1 MKNFKK
7 LLSALSAAAVMAAA
21 GSSVVGSIG
30 TVSAET
36 EMTATQL
43 VEAMGLGTNL
53 GNTFDCWN
61 TGGNVETSW
70 GNAVTTQAMIDG
82 LADYGFSSL
91 RLPVT
96 WYEHWDS
103 STQTIDDDYIARL
116 KEVIGYCYANDM
128 YVVMDMHWDWE
139 SAGSL
144 WLNQG
149 ASAETQFRAMWTDIA
164 KSFAEYDNHL
174 AFQSMNEVRW
184 TSQAGGNYT
193 DNDYNILNTL
203 NAAFVEVVRA
213 TGGNNADRLL
223 VLAGADANLTST
235 LNSKYIV
242 PDDDMVAVDIHYYYP
257 STFCV
262 AESDTGWGY
271 SATWGTDAEKS
282 DVINNLNKLKSRF
295 VDNGIGV
302 IIGEYGVVTGV
313 GKDKDSMLAFHETV
327 AGNALAIEGISSFLW
342 DDGDSGSMEY
352 YSRKQLK
359 FHDEDFGKLYST
371 LSGSGYTPPTI
382 GWVETPIDEEGK
394 FQIGNST
401 KVKLVFECPYSNY
414 PTSRVG
420 GIGSLSYWD
429 TISNSNI
436 NNAISFGF
444 SEDETTGELLA
455 NENSEEDA
463 DGNRTVVQYG
473 YINIPGTVSP
483 ANCYVGVY
491 YAGYNTFTE
500 SGEYIAWNEMDSSEY
515 PTLVKVYIDGVVE
528 DTEEEPTTEEETTVE
543 ETTVEETT
551 VEETTVEET
560 TEAPS
565 DRVWGDASGDGEV
578 LVNDAILVMAY
589 TTNPDASTISA
600 EGLANADVYQSG
612 DGVGITDATAIQK
625 YLTKLI
631 GSLPE
636 SYL

>member
-43 VEAMGLGTNL
+43 VEAMGMGTNL

-70 GNAVTTQAMIDG
+70 GNSKTTQAMIDG
-82 LADYGFSSL
+82 LADYGFTSL

-103 STQTIDDDYIARL
+103 STQTIDDDYIARI
-116 KEVIGYCYANDM
+116 KEVIGYCYNNDM

-139 SAGSL
+139 SNGSL

-164 KSFAEYDNHL
+164 SSFAEYDYHL

-184 TSQAGGNYT
+184 TSNAGGSYT

-242 PDDDMVAVDIHYYYP
+242 PDDDMVAVDIHYYNP

-262 AESDTGWGY
+262 AETDSTWGY
-271 SATWGTDAEKS
+271 TATWGTDSEKS

-295 VDNGIGV
+295 VDNGVGV
-302 IIGEYGVVTGV
+302 IIGEYGVVTAE
-313 GKDKDSMLAFHETV
+313 GKDKASMLAFHECV
-327 AGNALAIEGISSFLW
+327 AGNALAIDGISAFLW

-352 YSRKQLK
+352 YSRNQLK
-359 FHDEDFGKLYST
+359 FHDEDFGTLYST
-371 LSGSGYTPPTI
+371 LSGTGYIPPTI

-401 KVKLVFECPYSNY
+401 KVKLVFECDYSNY
-414 PTSRVG
+414 PVQRVG
-420 GIGSLSYWD
+420 AGGALSYWD
-429 TISNSNI
+429 TISNTNI
-436 NNAISFGF
+436 NNAISFTL
-444 SEDETTGELLA
+444 SEEESTGDLLA
-455 NENSEEDA
+455 NEFDA
-463 DGNRTVVQYG
+463 DTETVLQYG

-491 YAGYNTFTE
+491 WAGYNQF
-500 SGEYIAWNEMDSSEY
+500 GEDGETYIGWNNLDEADF

-528 DTEEEPTTEEETTVE
+528 DTEEETTVE

-560 TEAPS
+560 TVEETTEPDS
-565 DRVWGDASGDGEV
+565 DRIWGDASGDGQV

-589 TTNPDASTISA
+589 TTNPDASTISP
-600 EGLANADVYQSG
+600 EGLLNADVYQSG
-612 DGVGITDATAIQK
+612 DGVGVTDATAIQK

-631 GSLPE
+631 SSLPE